1 MTNIS
6 YNGYN
11 ANVISM
17 SAETEIEK
25 NVPVTVDPDGVCEAA
40 AADAD
45 FIGVSVNKRQ
55 NIVSVQTEGYVTLPF
70 SGDAPTTGFCGLVSD
85 GNGGVKVS
93 AEAAKQ
99 YKVLSVIYDDDD
111 ESITPVVGFML

>member
-17 SAETEIEK
+17 RTEAEIAK
-25 NVPVTVDPDGVCEAA
+25 NVPVTVDAENACAAA
-40 AADAD
+40 AADVD
-45 FIGVSVNKRQ
+45 FIGVSVSQRQ
-55 NIVSVQTEGYVTLPF
+55 DIVNVQTEGYVTLPY
-70 SGDAPTTGFCGLVSD
+70 SGDAPTAGFCGLVSD

-99 YKVLSVIYDDDD
+99 YRVLFVAAVEFEDD
-111 ESITPVVGFML
+111 EPLVGFIL